1 MQTTNISI
9 GNWRISPLGVF
20 VFVFVAFR
28 SSSRVV
34 TAHYFVRL
42 TELKNCDTKHTVQW
56 NTFNDTIVVKLTYFS
71 RTIRYCYNEL
81 GFDCAK
87 VEVDQLV
94 MSLVRLLRDHTNCT
108 KIVAGCSAFAIL
120 TLTQIT
126 HGTVSTLNRT
136 SCLRDPRTISL
147 LSVLIPLLIISSKKQ
162 FIYQKRIK
170 TQTLN

>member
-1 MQTTNISI
+1 MKEALIINANHKQ
-9 GNWRISPLGVF
+9 ISPIGVF

-42 TELKNCDTKHTVQW
+42 IELINCDTKHTVQW

-81 GFDCAK
+81 SFDCAK

-94 MSLVRLLRDHTNCT
+94 MSPGSSFERPHELHKNC
-108 KIVAGCSAFAIL
+108 G
-120 TLTQIT
+120 
-126 HGTVSTLNRT
+126 R
-136 SCLRDPRTISL
+136 L
-147 LSVLIPLLIISSKKQ
+147 LSVCDPNADPNNTWYCFNAAPTSCHRDRRTTSFISVVIIKMANMDLETKHLSN
-162 FIYQKRIK
+162 RW
-170 TQTLN
+170 